1 MVYDR
6 AEGNVAVT
14 EQATFTFD
22 LITQGDRPSGYVIA
36 DPGLVQ
42 EVAIHEDTAQVAFD
56 IRSNPDPQVNLRWYI
71 TNEAGAV
78 IEAGSEA
85 FPGQGIAQQCT
96 LSFDTQNWQP
106 GTKDVSIS
114 LIRDE
119 RVLTSATIPIRAN
132 GISLQDDAGSL
143 TLNPLIGQASLR
155 LRLIDQGGEP
165 VISPAT
171 FAVSTLGIAGQEEI
185 MREQMLPTN
194 DIYDV
199 RVPLESIPPRSTR
212 LRVEAEVADLRGQRQ
227 WRLNED
233 ATEIFLPIVLR

>member
-1 MVYDR
+1 
-6 AEGNVAVT
+6 
-14 EQATFTFD
+14 
-22 LITQGDRPSGYVIA
+22 
-36 DPGLVQ
+36 
-42 EVAIHEDTAQVAFD
+42 
-56 IRSNPDPQVNLRWYI
+56 
-71 TNEAGAV
+71 
-78 IEAGSEA
+78 
-85 FPGQGIAQQCT
+85 
-96 LSFDTQNWQP
+96 
-106 GTKDVSIS
+106 
-114 LIRDE
+114 
-119 RVLTSATIPIRAN
+119 VLTSATIPIRAN

-199 RVPLESIPPRSTR
+199 RVPLASIPPESTR
-212 LRVEAEVADLRGQRQ
+212 LRVEAEAAGLRGQRQ
-227 WRLNED
+227 WRLNDD